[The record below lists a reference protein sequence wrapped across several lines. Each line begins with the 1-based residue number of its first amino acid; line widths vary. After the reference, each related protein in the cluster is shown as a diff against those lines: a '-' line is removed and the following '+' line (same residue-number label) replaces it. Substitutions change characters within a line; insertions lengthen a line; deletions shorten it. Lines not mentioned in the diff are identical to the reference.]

1 MAINA
6 RQSTNRQFKSSISNR
21 QSQSPIVNSE
31 STIVIVHLNRQ
42 SAVGSR
48 QSAVGSR
55 QSAVG
60 SRQSAVKIVNR
71 QSSIQTVKSAIGSR
85 QSKSPI
91 VTRQFRPSNR
101 QSAIGNP
108 NRQSSIVIQ
117 IVNLQSAICSRD
129 SAALHARQRAQP
141 STLKPASCTSSVGNR
156 QPVRSN
162 REQSSDAADEPGLGL
177 SLRGCVGRSESA
189 AEGRHQEPEA
199 FAGSQY
205 R

>member
-31 STIVIVHLNRQ
+31 STIVIVHLN
-42 SAVGSR
+42 R

>member
-48 QSAVGSR
+48 QSAV
-55 QSAVG
+55 
-60 SRQSAVKIVNR
+60 KIVNR
-71 QSSIQTVKSAIGSR
+71 QFRPSIGNR

-199 FAGSQY
+199 FAGSHTGEG
-205 R
+205 

>member
-48 QSAVGSR
+48 QSAVGSQDR
-55 QSAVG
+55 QSSLVN
-60 SRQSAVKIVNR
+60 SDRQIGNR
-71 QSSIQTVKSAIGSR
+71 QSQ
-85 QSKSPI
+85 SPI
-91 VTRQFRPSNR
+91 VTRQFRSSNR
-101 QSAIGNP
+101 QSAIGNQ
-108 NRQSSIVIQ
+108 NRRSSIVIQ